1 MTLVTNSF
9 LALSKKKKKTSIYS
23 DSFADSNKKEK
34 LLIDK
39 NKITKA
45 SKNRIIY

>member
-9 LALSKKKKKTSIYS
+9 LALSKKKKKSIYS